1 MLQYLAKAKGFHYF
15 FNIQPLTLA
24 DRENTALDIYSM
36 DPSKIG
42 VRHQTE
48 GENQN
53 WPKK

>member
-1 MLQYLAKAKGFHYF
+1 MLKYLAEAKGFHYF
-15 FNIQPLTLA
+15 FNIRPSTLA
-24 DRENTALDIYSM
+24 ICENTVLDIYQM

-53 WPKK
+53 WPQN

>member
-1 MLQYLAKAKGFHYF
+1 
-15 FNIQPLTLA
+15 
-24 DRENTALDIYSM
+24 LDIYSM

-53 WPKK
+53 WPKKWGHWSKVGKG